1 MKNKTW
7 IALLGGML
15 VCLLAGAWLLSQKS
29 SGTIANIYQDSVCIR
44 SIDLEAVEDA
54 YTFTVVDQSGH
65 ENVIAVEPGRIR
77 VESANCPDQI
87 CVDNGWLST
96 GVTPIV
102 CLPAKLV
109 IRLENQENA
118 FDGATR

>member
-7 IALLGGML
+7 AVLLGVLL
-15 VCLLAGAWLLSQKS
+15 VLLLLGAWLLSRQS
-29 SGTIANIYQDSVCIR
+29 SGEIANIYQDGTCIQ
-44 SIDLEAVEDA
+44 SIDLGRVKAA
-54 YTFTVVDQSGH
+54 YSFTVTDANGH
-65 ENVIAVEPGRIR
+65 ENVVAVEPGRIR

-87 CVDNGWLST
+87 CVDSGWLSS

-109 IRLENQENA
+109 IRLENSDAA
-118 FDGATR
+118 FDAAAQ